1 VDFVIDMVRLANFGP
16 LASVEWSSLGKLNLV
31 IGENGAGKTFL
42 LKTLYAVVRSL
53 EMFGRGD
60 ERQSSISEILARKL
74 YWTFQADKIGDL
86 VSKGSR
92 NPLSFEAL
100 VNGRKIAF
108 QFGRDTSK
116 QIISELYDAT
126 PLEGNSV
133 FLPAKEVLSLHHIIL
148 KSREVDQLF
157 GFDDTYFDL
166 AKVLNINPTKG
177 KNFPEFAASRKNLRE
192 LLGGRMEYDEADH
205 RWTFKKGNEKY
216 ALGIIAEGVKK
227 LAILDTLLGNRYL
240 SPQSI
245 VFIDEVEA
253 ALHPKAIS
261 VFLDVLAL
269 LAERGIQF
277 FMATHSYFVLKKLLL
292 ISRTKG
298 ISIPILS
305 SSGGV
310 WTTGDLADGMPDNPI
325 VDESV
330 RLYEEQVELSLG

>member
-1 VDFVIDMVRLANFGP
+1 
-16 LASVEWSSLGKLNLV
+16 
-31 IGENGAGKTFL
+31 NGAGKTFL
-42 LKTLYAVVRSL
+42 LKAVYSVVRSL
-53 EMFGRGD
+53 ETFARGD
-60 ERQSSISEILARKL
+60 ERQSSFTEILARKL
-74 YWTFQADKIGDL
+74 YWTFQPDRIGDL
-86 VSKGSR
+86 VTKGSD

-100 VNGRKIAF
+100 VDDNKVSF
-108 QFGRDTSK
+108 SFGRDTAK
-116 QIISELYDAT
+116 QITKAHYEGP

-133 FLPAKEVLSLHHIIL
+133 FIPAKEVLSLHHLIL

-166 AKVLNINPTKG
+166 AKVLNISPTRG
-177 KNFPEFAASRKNLRE
+177 KNFPEFADSRRRLRE
-192 LLGGRMEYDEADH
+192 LLGGRMEYDETDR
-205 RWTFKKGNEKY
+205 RWYFKKGNEKY

-240 SPQSI
+240 SPQSV

-253 ALHPKAIS
+253 ALHPGGIS
-261 VFLDVLAL
+261 VFLDILAL

-292 ISRTKG
+292 ISRKKE

-305 SSGGV
+305 ESGGI
-310 WTTGDLADGMPDNPI
+310 WTAGDLADGLPDNSI

-330 RLYEEQVELSLG
+330 RLYEEQVELSLR